1 MHWESTASSPDK
13 SPLEKVSAIIVNL
26 TGYNYIIVAVKRMV
40 VGEIEIIVVLEY
52 IIIVFTPPRNSY
64 MYIHAK
70 RVLASCAMGRVFICI
85 HLDLRSTCVHMQL
98 RSACQWL
105 VYA

>member
-40 VGEIEIIVVLEY
+40 VGEIEIIVVVEY

-64 MYIHAK
+64 MYM
-70 RVLASCAMGRVFICI
+70 RNVSWLAA
-85 HLDLRSTCVHMQL
+85 
-98 RSACQWL
+98 QWGGFL
-105 VYA
+105 FAYI